1 MEPYR
6 VPVPKDAPAA
16 ARDIWVTPP
25 ERTEQL
31 FGISLSEFED
41 IWNQLLAY
49 RTLHKGDPI
58 DPCTPQWIAGDQES
72 LQMVRQHDTPLKRT
86 KLFGQVGNPISIG
99 FLDYLY
105 ALKQKQVL
113 PAKCDIADCPPLLRL
128 HKAYDAFCQ
137 SLGVKPANDIIA
149 TFYVDGDD
157 CITYHSDDE
166 HTIAPSD
173 AEGLSLI
180 TILKTGETA
189 RSFDIKLKLMSDK
202 DTSKMSEN
210 EKKAHKAALDV
221 MQKNLKPFFSKV
233 VPPWSVITMTV
244 EANNATLH
252 AVLAMIKAVCGSSGS
267 VAWRTVLNRI
277 SAADLV
283 KMLVKSDK
291 DESSASQNPF
301 EVAARKA
308 RDVAKV
314 RVGIALA
321 GKAGVEV
328 GIRAAEV
335 EVKAV
340 EAAAAANA
348 VLAEITKTAIEAVDR
363 AIAAGTEES
372 GAVTA
377 AAEVEIAKATVTAAS
392 ARREAVKLCP
402 AARCKAAM
410 LAKAE
415 KLAAAAAELAAAEME
430 LAVALAIVQEFAGRS
445 APKRSSKRGRGPAAA
460 PPGTE
465 LRSTRKRTAA
475 DMLEPVLTAD
485 PVDVGVVA
493 EQPQPPLDADPV
505 DVGAVAEQLQQ
516 ALAAD
521 PVDEG
526 AVEQA
531 LTALGRDDVT
541 EATLIATGARRDLTP
556 SPAPM
561 SPSAAPAPDCIP
573 QSPLH

>member
-6 VPVPKDAPAA
+6 VPVPEDAPAV

-31 FGISLSEFED
+31 FGISLSELKD
-41 IWNQLLAY
+41 TWNQLLAY

-86 KLFGQVGNPISIG
+86 KLFGQVGNPILIG

-128 HKAYDAFCQ
+128 HKAYDALCK
-137 SLGVKPANDIIA
+137 SLGVKSANDLIA
-149 TFYVDGDD
+149 TFYVDGYD
-157 CITYHSDDE
+157 CIGSHSDDDT
-166 HTIAPSD
+166 TIAPSD
-173 AEGLSLI
+173 AEGKSLI

-189 RSFDIKLKLMSDK
+189 RQFDIVLKAFLDV
-202 DTSKMSEN
+202 DTSNMSTADKETS
-210 EKKAHKAALDV
+210 KAALKV
-221 MQKNLKPFFSKV
+221 MQKKLKPFFSKV
-233 VPPWSVITMTV
+233 VPPWSLIIMTV

-252 AVLAMIKAVCGSSGS
+252 AVLAMIKAVCGPSGS
-267 VAWRTVLNRI
+267 IVWRTIRTCI
-277 SAADLV
+277 SAAALV
-283 KMLVKSDK
+283 KTLVKSDN

-321 GKAGVEV
+321 SKAGIEV
-328 GIRAAEV
+328 GPRAAEV

-348 VLAEITKTAIEAVDR
+348 VLAEITKTARDAVDR
-363 AIAAGTEES
+363 AMAAGTEGG
-372 GAVTA
+372 GAADA
-377 AAEVEIAKATVTAAS
+377 AAKVETAKATVTAAS
-392 ARREAVKLCP
+392 ARREAVKLLP
-402 AARCKAAM
+402 ATRRKAAR
-410 LAKAE
+410 LAKSE

-430 LAVALAIVQEFAGRS
+430 LAVALAIVQEFSGRS

-465 LRSTRKRTAA
+465 RRSTRKRTAA
-475 DMLEPVLTAD
+475 DMLEPVLTAN
-485 PVDVGVVA
+485 PVDVAVVA
-493 EQPQPPLDADPV
+493 SQPQPALD
-505 DVGAVAEQLQQ
+505 
-516 ALAAD
+516 AD

-531 LTALGRDDVT
+531 LTALGRADVT
-541 EATLIATGARRDLTP
+541 EATLIAAGARRDLTP

-561 SPSAAPAPDCIP
+561 CPSAVPAPDAVP
-573 QSPLH
+573 PSPPH